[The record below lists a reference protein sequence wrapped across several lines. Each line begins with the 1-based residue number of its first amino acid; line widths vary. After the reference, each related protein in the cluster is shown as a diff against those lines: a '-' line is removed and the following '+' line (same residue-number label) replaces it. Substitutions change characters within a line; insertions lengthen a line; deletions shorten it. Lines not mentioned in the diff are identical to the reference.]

1 VIGYE
6 GTLLV
11 HGAAQEHTLCWAV
24 LLTVLFYASTE
35 IWGYFFALLI
45 AYLIADLVKQ
55 TVIAGSRIYSTY
67 KALRLDTEAGYGFLA
82 FFAYIIVGALASA
95 FLGKWFTAYAVEG
108 GIVALVVTNV
118 VAILLLYA
126 DYYITKKT

>member
-1 VIGYE
+1 MKILSWFMEQLKNILFAGVFCA
-6 GTLLV
+6 L
-11 HGAAQEHTLCWAV
+11 
-24 LLTVLFYASTE
+24 LLTVLFYVSTE

-55 TVIAGSRIYSTY
+55 TVIAGSNVYSTY
-67 KALRLDTEAGYGFLA
+67 KSLRISNDAGYGFLA
-82 FFAYIIVGALASA
+82 FFAYIVIGALASA
-95 FLGKWFTAYAVEG
+95 YLGQWFTAYAVEG
-108 GIVALVVTNV
+108 GVVALVVTNV